1 MTLNKGGDELIKPAN
16 AKILV
21 VEDLNEMRDILR
33 RLLGVLGF
41 SNVSTVTNGF
51 EAWEQLQVQ
60 RFDLVLCDWNMPKM
74 SGRELLEK
82 VRSTPELHN
91 LPFIMITG
99 ENASDMVR
107 NAIAGGVTDFIVKP
121 FTGALLEHRVKLALG
136 HAQPPVKVI

>member
-1 MTLNKGGDELIKPAN
+1 MIQPTK

-51 EAWEQLQVQ
+51 EAWEQLKVNN
-60 RFDLVLCDWNMPKM
+60 FDLVLCDWNMPKM
-74 SGRELLEK
+74 TGRELLEK
-82 VRSTPELHN
+82 VRSTPSLHH
-91 LPFIMITG
+91 LPFILITG

-121 FTGALLEHRVKLALG
+121 FTGALLEHRIKLALEQ
-136 HAQPPVKVI
+136 ASTAPKVI

>member
-1 MTLNKGGDELIKPAN
+1 MIQPAK

-41 SNVSTVTNGF
+41 ANVSTVTNGF
-51 EAWEQLQVQ
+51 EAWEQLNINN
-60 RFDLVLCDWNMPKM
+60 FDLVLCDWNMPKM

-82 VRSTPELHN
+82 VRSTPSLHH

-107 NAIAGGVTDFIVKP
+107 SAISGGVTDFIVKP
-121 FTGALLEHRVKLALG
+121 FTGALLEHRVKQALA
-136 HAQPPVKVI
+136 HARPAPKIV

>member
-1 MTLNKGGDELIKPAN
+1 MIEPAK

-41 SNVSTVTNGF
+41 ANVSTVTNGS
-51 EAWEQLQVQ
+51 EAWEQLLAHN
-60 RFDLVLCDWNMPKM
+60 FDLVLCDWNMPKM

-82 VRSTPELHN
+82 VRATPQLHH

-121 FTGALLEHRVKLALG
+121 FTGALLEHRVKLALA
-136 HAQPPVKVI
+136 HARPAPKIV

>member
-1 MTLNKGGDELIKPAN
+1 MIEPTKAR
-16 AKILV
+16 ILV

-41 SNVSTVTNGF
+41 ANVSTVTNGI

-60 RFDLVLCDWNMPKM
+60 NFDLVLCDWNMPKM

-82 VRSTPELHN
+82 VRSTPTLHH

-99 ENASDMVR
+99 ETASEMVR

-121 FTGALLEHRVKLALG
+121 FTGAVLEHRIKLALG
-136 HAQPPVKVI
+136 QARPAPKVI

>member
-1 MTLNKGGDELIKPAN
+1 MIQPAK

-41 SNVSTVTNGF
+41 ANVSTVTNGA
-51 EAWEQLQVQ
+51 EAWEQLNIHN
-60 RFDLVLCDWNMPKM
+60 FDLVLCDWNMPKM

-82 VRSTPELHN
+82 VRSTPALHH

-121 FTGALLEHRVKLALG
+121 FTGALLEHRVKQALE
-136 HAQPPVKVI
+136 HARPAPKVM

>member
-1 MTLNKGGDELIKPAN
+1 MIAPAK

-41 SNVSTVTNGF
+41 ANVSTVTNGF
-51 EAWEQLQVQ
+51 EAWEQLNIHN
-60 RFDLVLCDWNMPKM
+60 FDLVLCDWNMPKM

-82 VRSTPELHN
+82 VRSTPALHH

-121 FTGALLEHRVKLALG
+121 FTGALLEHRVKQALA
-136 HAQPPVKVI
+136 HARSAPKIV

>member
-1 MTLNKGGDELIKPAN
+1 MISPAR

-41 SNVSTVTNGF
+41 ANVSTVTNGF
-51 EAWEQLQVQ
+51 EAWEQIQINN
-60 RFDLVLCDWNMPKM
+60 FDLVLCDLNMPKM

-82 VRSTPELHN
+82 VRATPELHH

-99 ENASDMVR
+99 ESASNLVK

-121 FTGALLEHRVKLALG
+121 FTGALLEHRIKLAL
-136 HAQPPVKVI
+136 AQARPAPNLD

>member
-1 MTLNKGGDELIKPAN
+1 MIQPAK

-41 SNVSTVTNGF
+41 ANVSTVTNGF
-51 EAWEQLQVQ
+51 EAWEQLQANHY
-60 RFDLVLCDWNMPKM
+60 DLVLCDWNMPKM

-82 VRSTPELHN
+82 VRATPAMHH

-121 FTGALLEHRVKLALG
+121 FTGALLEHRVKLALEQ
-136 HAQPPVKVI
+136 HARPAPKII

>member
-1 MTLNKGGDELIKPAN
+1 MIEPAK
-16 AKILV
+16 ARILV

-41 SNVSTVTNGF
+41 GNVSTVTNGF
-51 EAWEQLQVQ
+51 EAWEQLQTHP
-60 RFDLVLCDWNMPKM
+60 FDLVLCDWNMPKM

-82 VRSTPELHN
+82 VRSTPSMHD

-121 FTGALLEHRVKLALG
+121 FTGVLLEHRVKLALQ
-136 HAQPPVKVI
+136 HARPAPKII

>member
-1 MTLNKGGDELIKPAN
+1 LNKPTDAR
-16 AKILV
+16 ILV
-21 VEDLNEMRDILR
+21 VEDINEMRDIVR
-33 RLLGVLGF
+33 RLLNVLGF
-41 SNVSTVTNGF
+41 VNVATVTNGF
-51 EAWEQLQVQ
+51 EAWEQLKVN

-82 VRSTPELHN
+82 VRATPELHH

-121 FTGALLEHRVKLALG
+121 FTGALLEHRLMLALG
-136 HAQPPVKVI
+136 HTRPPAKVF

>member
-1 MTLNKGGDELIKPAN
+1 MIEPAK
-16 AKILV
+16 ARILV

-41 SNVSTVTNGF
+41 ANVTTVTNGS
-51 EAWEQLQVQ
+51 EAWEQLQAKT
-60 RFDLVLCDWNMPKM
+60 FDLVLCDWNMPKM

-82 VRSTPELHN
+82 VRATPALHH
-91 LPFIMITG
+91 LPFILITG

-121 FTGALLEHRVKLALG
+121 FTGALLEHRVKLALA
-136 HAQPPVKVI
+136 HARPPVKVI

>member
-1 MTLNKGGDELIKPAN
+1 MGPALIQAAN
-16 AKILV
+16 TKILV

-41 SNVSTVTNGF
+41 ANVSTVTNGF
-51 EAWEQLQVQ
+51 EAWGQLQIHN
-60 RFDLVLCDWNMPKM
+60 FDLVLCDWNMPKM

-82 VRSTPELHN
+82 VRATPSMHD

-99 ENASDMVR
+99 ENGSDMVR

-121 FTGALLEHRVKLALG
+121 FTGTLLEHRIKLALQ
-136 HAQPPVKVI
+136 HARPAPNII

>member
-1 MTLNKGGDELIKPAN
+1 MIQPTD

-21 VEDLNEMRDILR
+21 VEDLNEMRDIVR

-51 EAWEQLQVQ
+51 EAWEQLQINTYDV
-60 RFDLVLCDWNMPKM
+60 VLCDWNMPKM

-82 VRSTPELHN
+82 VRATPALHH

-99 ENASDMVR
+99 ENAADMVK

-121 FTGALLEHRVKLALG
+121 FTGALLEHRLKLALG
-136 HAQPPVKVI
+136 HARAAVKVI

>member
-1 MTLNKGGDELIKPAN
+1 MPKGSQLIKPTD

-41 SNVSTVTNGF
+41 GNVSTVTNGF
-51 EAWEQLQVQ
+51 EAWEQMQIQ
-60 RFDLVLCDWNMPKM
+60 SFDLVLCDWNMPKM

-82 VRSTPELHN
+82 VRAAPELHH

-99 ENASDMVR
+99 ENGSQMVR

-136 HAQPPVKVI
+136 HARPPVKTL

>member
-1 MTLNKGGDELIKPAN
+1 MTKITN

-21 VEDLNEMRDILR
+21 VDDLNDMRDILR

-41 SNVSTVTNGF
+41 ENVSTVTNAY

-60 RFDLVLCDWNMPKM
+60 TFDLVLCDWNMPKM

-82 VRSTPELHN
+82 VRSKPELLH

-99 ENASDMVR
+99 ETASNMVR
-107 NAIAGGVTDFIVKP
+107 DAVAGGVTDFIVKP
-121 FTGALLEHRVKLALG
+121 FTGALLEHRIRLALG
-136 HAQPPVKVI
+136 QAQPPATST

>member
-1 MTLNKGGDELIKPAN
+1 MIAPTD

-41 SNVSTVTNGF
+41 GNVVTVTNGF
-51 EAWEQLQVQ
+51 EAWEQLQYKP
-60 RFDLVLCDWNMPKM
+60 FDLVLCDWNMPKM

-82 VRSTPELHN
+82 VRATPELHH

-121 FTGALLEHRVKLALG
+121 FTGALLEHRVKQALG
-136 HAQPPVKVI
+136 QARPPAKTI

>member
-1 MTLNKGGDELIKPAN
+1 LIEPTKAR
-16 AKILV
+16 ILV

-41 SNVSTVTNGF
+41 ANVSTVTNGI

-60 RFDLVLCDWNMPKM
+60 NFDLVLCDWNMPKM

-82 VRSTPELHN
+82 VRSTPTLHH

-99 ENASDMVR
+99 ETASEMVR

-121 FTGALLEHRVKLALG
+121 FTGAVLEHRIKLALG
-136 HAQPPVKVI
+136 QARPAPKVI

>member
-1 MTLNKGGDELIKPAN
+1 LIQPGK

-41 SNVSTVTNGF
+41 ANVSTVTNGF
-51 EAWEQLQVQ
+51 EAWEQLQIHN
-60 RFDLVLCDWNMPKM
+60 FDLVLCDWNMPKM

-82 VRSTPELHN
+82 VRSTPSLSH

-107 NAIAGGVTDFIVKP
+107 HAIAGGVTDFIVKP
-121 FTGALLEHRVKLALG
+121 FTGALLERRVKLALQQ
-136 HAQPPVKVI
+136 ARPAPRVI